1 MLANMLSSVMVAAEG
16 STSILDSN
24 VIKFVT
30 DAMGDILGILTTP
43 PLGVFLTIGILG
55 TIVGLV
61 GKIVSTV
68 KNS

>member
-1 MLANMLSSVMVAAEG
+1 MYSLMNIVASGEG
-16 STSILDSN
+16 ATSILDSN

-30 DAMGDILGILTTP
+30 DSMSDIIGILTTP
-43 PLGVFLTIGILG
+43 PLGIFLTIGILG

-61 GKIVSTV
+61 GTIVRTV